1 MNEVNKNT
9 QWVDPIEVRIE
20 QAKNNIFGIINMS
33 LNELNVPVN
42 VVEMILND
50 AISQVDKQKNM
61 FFDNVNAQHKKW
73 IEENSNTEMIDE
85 NNNGDET
92 FTDE

>member
-73 IEENSNTEMIDE
+73 IEENSNTEMVDE